1 MSKPLPINRDDSF
14 LGFECEKDVKSKDIE
29 DLTARMKKRKSAWS
43 RWTESVCR
51 FLRQTAKGVG
61 VGDKPALE
69 DLEIPLK
76 YRPRDFHSTCQATGF
91 SPASL
96 RRLYR
101 GFKTECPTGLMTEEV
116 FRQVFA
122 KFFPNG
128 ASCSAYSHYVF
139 SSMDQENTG
148 VVSFEEF
155 AQALSLLRRGSLKEK
170 LVWTFQLYD
179 LNGDGVLSRDE
190 IEDVT
195 IAIYSLMG
203 DKETGTPP
211 AKEVIN
217 TRVEMVAKKFCLSE
231 DNRYGGI
238 SLDQFMAVCMRD
250 TEIYQALMVMGDTR

>member
-1 MSKPLPINRDDSF
+1 MGSGLNKRIVAVFNQF
-14 LGFECEKDVKSKDIE
+14 LVLLGGKSKLE
-29 DLTARMKKRKSAWS
+29 F
-43 RWTESVCR
+43 TE
-51 FLRQTAKGVG
+51 
-61 VGDKPALE
+61 PALE

-155 AQALSLLRRGSLKEK
+155 AQALSLLRRGSLKDK
-170 LVWTFQLYD
+170 L
-179 LNGDGVLSRDE
+179 
-190 IEDVT
+190 
-195 IAIYSLMG
+195 
-203 DKETGTPP
+203 
-211 AKEVIN
+211 
-217 TRVEMVAKKFCLSE
+217 
-231 DNRYGGI
+231 
-238 SLDQFMAVCMRD
+238 
-250 TEIYQALMVMGDTR
+250 